1 MCLSFLLFVH
11 ATSVGQP
18 ACDAVRRTG
27 IDAHDGVDGAAHP
40 AHPPVSGLFGVAP
53 NTLPGLALTGQRQL
67 ATSQLS
73 LFHVG
78 TPCRPV
84 LRWLARASGRKI
96 LAKASC
102 LDAVPGCSA
111 QLRKRR
117 SARETSL
124 FIAYLLAAGELASV
138 LLVRACRL
146 QRLARCSTARRR
158 ARTSDKNGG
167 PTGESPLQGRQRARW
182 S

>member
-53 NTLPGLALTGQRQL
+53 NTLPGLALAGQRQL
-67 ATSQLS
+67 ATYQLS

-124 FIAYLLAAGELASV
+124 FIAYLLAAVQLASV
-138 LLVRACRL
+138 LQLARDCRL
-146 QRLARCSTARRR
+146 LVLARATR

-167 PTGESPLQGRQRARW
+167 PPRTRALQGRQRARRP
-182 S
+182 